1 MPSVATTISRWQPPM
16 PLSLS
21 LPLSQLLPTSTAT
34 PLLSMTLWWTARLT
48 DCLTAWLCILQRI
61 LTDHPNPICSHS
73 HSPIC
78 WSWPCWC
85 WCWCCIDMQLTEPR
99 DGFESGM
106 GQLTQRDL
114 FYRRMHFLWLNDSW
128 SFLNAATA
136 VNQPTNPRVIP
147 SSLPSSPTS
156 KIIEQL
162 AAVSGEVPPK
172 NKRRVRHRMARQKS
186 IHSEYF
192 KY

>member
-16 PLSLS
+16 PLSLP
-21 LPLSQLLPTSTAT
+21 LPLSLLLLLPTSTAT

-48 DCLTAWLCILQRI
+48 DWLTV
-61 LTDHPNPICSHS
+61 HPAAHPDRPPQPSPICSPIGSHS

-78 WSWPCWC
+78 WSWHCWCCC

-136 VNQPTNPRVIP
+136 VNQPTNQPT
-147 SSLPSSPTS
+147 SSLCCLQNNWTIGSCQWGS
-156 KIIEQL
+156 
-162 AAVSGEVPPK
+162 APK
-172 NKRRVRHRMARQKS
+172 KREEKTTAPYGS
-186 IHSEYF
+186 AEIYS
-192 KY
+192 